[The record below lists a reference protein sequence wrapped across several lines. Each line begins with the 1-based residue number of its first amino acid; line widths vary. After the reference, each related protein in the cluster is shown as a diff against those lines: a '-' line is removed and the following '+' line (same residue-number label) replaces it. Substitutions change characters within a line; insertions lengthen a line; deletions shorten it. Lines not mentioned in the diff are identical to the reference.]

1 MIQWPAKVA
10 QIFGK
15 MLLAMRPGRLWLLH
29 WLGECRSWKL
39 ERWCRLLVLMRTL
52 SNERLCRVCE
62 RASLFMTGQQQLVEK
77 LQPLSHQV
85 CLVTLGSVIVL
96 IIFSPLWMD
105 LCRQPFPRPIPFSLP
120 GETVDCFVCTTDCA
134 LRRLRARDGGQDFDE
149 HALCGAGLCHGRS
162 DDDRKKKWSG
172 FETAAR
178 LWWCNHLW
186 FFMCSKSCQCMSNH
200 SGRRTPVWLP
210 GVSISM
216 LYI

>member
-134 LRRLRARDGGQDFDE
+134 LRRLRARDGGQDLDE

-162 DDDRKKKWSG
+162 DDDRKKSG
-172 FETAAR
+172 VDLKLLLGFDDATIYDSLCAAN
-178 LWWCNHLW
+178 LVNACQITQDIAHLYG
-186 FFMCSKSCQCMSNH
+186 CRVC
-200 SGRRTPVWLP
+200 R
-210 GVSISM
+210 
-216 LYI
+216 